1 MSDEPSPDLEGLTR
15 AIQAWTGGDPAAE
28 HDVFLRL
35 QQELRRIARAQLG
48 AEANRHTLQPTAL
61 VHEAWVKLFHTGN
74 PGVEGRS
81 HLVGLMAKAMRSVLV
96 DHARAKAAQKRGSSA
111 RPLSL
116 DATGVV
122 RSDDSGLTLEPADL
136 LVVDETIERLRA
148 VDAEL
153 AQVVELRFW
162 AGLTN
167 EDIASALR
175 VHPHT
180 VERRFQLAR
189 AWMQRELDRA
199 ATRSRDDG
207 PCA

>member
-15 AIQAWTGGDPAAE
+15 SIQAWAGGDAAAE
-28 HDVFLRL
+28 HDVFMRL

-48 AEANRHTLQPTAL
+48 GDADRHTLQPTAL
-61 VHEAWVKLFHTGN
+61 VHEAWVKLFRTGQ
-74 PGVEGRS
+74 PTIEGGS

-96 DHARAKAAQKRGSSA
+96 DHARSKSARKRGSSA

-122 RSDDSGLTLEPADL
+122 RSDDSGLALEPADL

-167 EDIASALR
+167 EDIAAALR

-199 ATRSRDDG
+199 ATRAGDG
-207 PCA
+207 GPRA

>member
-1 MSDEPSPDLEGLTR
+1 MTDEPPPDLEGLTR
-15 AIQAWTGGDPAAE
+15 SLRAWAAGDSTAE
-28 HDVFLRL
+28 HEVFSRL
-35 QQELRRIARAQLG
+35 QHELRRIARAQLG
-48 AEANRHTLQPTAL
+48 GEADRHTLQPTAL
-61 VHEAWVKLFHTGN
+61 VHEAWVKLFRTGQ
-74 PGVEGRS
+74 PAVDGGT
-81 HLVGLMAKAMRSVLV
+81 HLVSLMAKAMRSVLV
-96 DHARAKAAQKRGSSA
+96 DHARAKAAVKRGSSA

-122 RSDDSGLTLEPADL
+122 RSDDSGLALEPADL

-148 VDAEL
+148 VDGEL

-167 EDIASALR
+167 DEIATALR

-180 VERRFQLAR
+180 IERRFQLAR

-199 ATRSRDDG
+199 AAGSRDDE
-207 PCA
+207 PRA